1 MLRHLETAG
10 NSHIEGSEV
19 RALSGIAGSPDR
31 PVIGGVAIAIHVRTG
46 KQVEGMSA
54 VVTEDGRELEVGEN
68 RAAETAGIGYNRHYN
83 FVALIEVRKRA
94 FARQIGV
101 VLGAEV
107 AVEIGGGVKGLAESV
122 VGHHRV
128 VGAEAF

>member
-54 VVTEDGRELEVGEN
+54 VVTEDGRELEVAPP
-68 RAAETAGIGYNRHYN
+68 RAAHTARTRYPPHYPPLAPTELPPP
-83 FVALIEVRKRA
+83 ALPPPPA
-94 FARQIGV
+94 A
-101 VLGAEV
+101 L
-107 AVEIGGGVKGLAESV
+107 LP
-122 VGHHRV
+122 
-128 VGAEAF
+128 